1 MRADAR
7 VKRAGQA
14 RSMLVYSSPFYD
26 ALQVARSRITGRGLF
41 AGTVIPARAKI
52 GEFEGEVI
60 PIAEARR
67 RAAGKRIVAIIEL
80 EGRAID
86 ASVTRRG
93 FRYINHS
100 CEPNTF
106 TRLTRERAEFSRL
119 APDPCGRGTNGGLWR
134 ESPRRQA
141 ALPVWREALSRL
153 DLERLQAAVGG
164 VAAKGCHRQFRRPCE
179 LPDQHLVGAAYRNFF
194 SGLQYHRHL
203 A

>member
-1 MRADAR
+1 
-7 VKRAGQA
+7 
-14 RSMLVYSSPFYD
+14 MLVYASPIYD
-26 ALQVARSRITGRGLF
+26 ALRVAASRITGRGLF

-106 TRLTRERAEFSRL
+106 TRLTRERAEFYALRQIRAGEELTVDYGESHHEGKL
-119 APDPCGRGTNGGLWR
+119 PCRCGAKCCRGWI
-134 ESPRRQA
+134 
-141 ALPVWREALSRL
+141 
-153 DLERLQAAVGG
+153 
-164 VAAKGCHRQFRRPCE
+164 
-179 LPDQHLVGAAYRNFF
+179 
-194 SGLQYHRHL
+194 
-203 A
+203 